1 MQVRSLFHCRNGT
14 IDYDSYETAK
24 NKIDGRIFA
33 LENEGA

>member
-1 MQVRSLFHCRNGT
+1 MQIRSHFHCRGGT
-14 IDYDSYETAK
+14 IEYGSYEKAK